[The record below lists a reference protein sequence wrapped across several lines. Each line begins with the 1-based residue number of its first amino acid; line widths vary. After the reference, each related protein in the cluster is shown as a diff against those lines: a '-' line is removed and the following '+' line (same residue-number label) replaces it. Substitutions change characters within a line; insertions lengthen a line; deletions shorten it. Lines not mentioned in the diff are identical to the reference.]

1 MPAPLSTHLPQVSG
15 DIVNVLGTLDVDTGL
30 RDLQTASVNLM
41 GALVANEEATVT
53 WEKLPL
59 VDGATQMIRIR
70 VYKGGTGSGTLG
82 DTSMPVSWS
91 ALGR

>member
-1 MPAPLSTHLPQVSG
+1 MSAPLSTHLPQVSG
-15 DIVNVLGTLDVDTGL
+15 AIESVLGTLDVDTGI
-30 RDLQTASVNLM
+30 RDVQTAGVNLM
-41 GALVANEEATVT
+41 GALVANEESTVT

-82 DTSMPVSWS
+82 DTAMPVSWF